1 MYLCGSNQSRK
12 ETLEN
17 KRYNNVE
24 EWANTLSHGAGILL
38 GVIAGYFLLAKAA
51 AGAEPKWA
59 VACVTVYLFGM
70 LSSYVSSTWYHGSR
84 PGKLKELLR
93 KFDHTAR
100 HEARRRLGMG
110 NFLFCLAV
118 GYRRFY
124 TEFQE
129 TERTQ

>member
-70 LSSYVSSTWYHGSR
+70 LSSYVSSTWYHGSHR
-84 PGKLKELLR
+84 AYHSDLADIVSKR
-93 KFDHTAR
+93 KPSGRVHHFNTMLHHSTQK
-100 HEARRRLGMG
+100 
-110 NFLFCLAV
+110 FLPPEPRNNVLSSAQ
-118 GYRRFY
+118 G
-124 TEFQE
+124 Q
-129 TERTQ
+129 